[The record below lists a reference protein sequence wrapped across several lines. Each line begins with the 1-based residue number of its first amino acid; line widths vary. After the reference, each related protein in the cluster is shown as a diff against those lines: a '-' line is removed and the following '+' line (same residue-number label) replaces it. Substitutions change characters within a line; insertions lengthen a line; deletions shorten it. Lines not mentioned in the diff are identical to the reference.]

1 MDQLFSLKS
10 AGFILDLTPSE
21 VLVLCRKSEV
31 SIYHVGDSKRIT
43 ESGLRSL
50 ISQSSADSFEIPQ
63 FLSLT
68 RSAKLLDIS
77 TKTLRRLI
85 DSNKLDVYRVGSRIR
100 LKMSDLSLLIIKRKS
115 IDDYDFRL

>member
-1 MDQLFSLKS
+1 M
-10 AGFILDLTPSE
+10 LDLTPSE
-21 VLVLCRKSEV
+21 VLALCRKSEV

-63 FLSLT
+63 LLSLS

-77 TKTLRRLI
+77 TKTLGRLI
-85 DSNKLDVYRVGSRIR
+85 NSHKIDVYHVGSRIR
-100 LKMSDLSLLIIKRKS
+100 LKMSDLSLLVIKRKS